1 MKQLLDYIQKI
12 CGFLLMLIA
21 IGVIARGLFFFINLG
36 WSAFD

>member
-1 MKQLLDYIQKI
+1 MKQFLNTIQKI

-21 IGVIARGLFFFINLG
+21 IGAMARCLFFFINLG